1 MVIVLRILWKREEKR
16 RKQQRNI
23 RNDCIEIVVN
33 SREEHDASF
42 ARDGR

>member
-23 RNDCIEIVVN
+23 RNDCIEIVN
-33 SREEHDASF
+33 NREEQDASF